1 VMGMIWSSVDER
13 ACLSL
18 SFIDDKRHVIYAV
31 FFFFLKDDFFSLCS
45 SNLSSSR
52 FFYGHIDGQFALVG

>member
-1 VMGMIWSSVDER
+1 MMGMIWSSVDER

-31 FFFFLKDDFFSLCS
+31 FFFFFK
-45 SNLSSSR
+45 
-52 FFYGHIDGQFALVG
+52 G